1 MPVQDHPHETI
12 RLERLRSYGILDT
25 PRELRFDRLV
35 FMAAQIAKTPIALIT
50 FVDAERQWFK
60 AQVGI
65 SIGETPRSDAFC
77 AHAILGTGPFI
88 VEDTRQD
95 ARFAESTL
103 VTGAPFIRFYAG
115 IPLFS
120 ADRLPLGS
128 LCVID
133 RQARRLT
140 TEQLRGL
147 VALAREAEEL
157 LYPMDVERAPDRRTG
172 GATAQART

>member
-1 MPVQDHPHETI
+1 MLVQAHQHENV
-12 RLERLRSYGILDT
+12 RLARLRSYGILDT
-25 PRELRFDRLV
+25 PREFRFDRLV

-50 FVDAERQWFK
+50 FVDSDRQWFK

-65 SIGETPRSDAFC
+65 SIRETPRSDAFC
-77 AHAILGTGPFI
+77 ALAILQAGPFI

-95 ARFAESTL
+95 PRFAENPL
-103 VTGAPFIRFYAG
+103 VTSAPFIRFYAG

-120 ADRLPLGS
+120 EDRLPLGS

-133 RQARRLT
+133 KQSRRLT

-147 VALAREAEEL
+147 MALAREAEEL
-157 LYPMDVERAPDRRTG
+157 LYPMDAEMPVEQRASSAAG
-172 GATAQART
+172 